1 MAKIKPEPIVLID
14 TTVTIKVKGSTAA
27 ADNYEDYFNRSEL
40 VYSPGSA
47 VTYQG
52 GTKDATYTFP
62 TPGTWNWEVTT
73 PQDFDKPDGLSR
85 FLWAHRGEDLE
96 VVIAPK
102 AGGTSWAFDCTAP
115 LGVGVGGTIGAVAQN
130 TLGFPL
136 KGEPVP
142 TFPTAS

>member
-1 MAKIKPEPIVLID
+1 MAKISPEPILLID
-14 TTVTIKVKGSTAA
+14 TTVTIKVKDSIDP

-47 VTYQG
+47 TSYQG
-52 GTKDATYTFP
+52 GTPGATFTFP
-62 TPGTWNWEVTT
+62 TPGTWAWEITT
-73 PQDFDKPDGLSR
+73 PQDFDNESGLSR
-85 FLWAHRGEDLE
+85 FLWAHRGEPLE

-130 TLGFPL
+130 TLSMSL
-136 KGEPVP
+136 QGEPVP
-142 TFPTAS
+142 TFPTA